1 MSVCSLLSKNTIA
14 AIDLGSNSF
23 HMVVAEEDQGQLVIL
38 DRLREMV
45 RLAEGLD
52 GKGHLDVEVEQRA
65 LECLGRLGQRIRT
78 LEAGCVST
86 VGTNTL
92 RRIKNVDDFI
102 FHAEQALGFP
112 IEIISG
118 IEEARL
124 IYQGVS
130 HTLEQDQQS
139 RLIID
144 IGGGSTELIIGEGLT
159 PHLMNSLEMGC
170 VMMMKAFF
178 DDGKIKSR
186 RLQAA
191 RIFVLQRMKDV
202 HYAYTRT
209 GWEEVIGS
217 SGSIKSIASV
227 IYDMQLAPR
236 DVITRRALA
245 KLVAI
250 CSEYKKV
257 KKLDFPGLSERRR
270 AVFLG
275 GLIVLSGVFEALNIE
290 TMQVS
295 QGALREGLLYD
306 MVGRRQNDD
315 IRNKSIA
322 SLASRFYSDQQ
333 HAQRVEKTAFEL
345 FQQLKADW
353 FTDVEHAT
361 NLLHWACQ
369 IHEIGRN
376 ISHSSF
382 QKHSAYIIENA
393 DLAGF
398 SRQEQRRLATIV
410 RVHRSKLGTDIFKE
424 THKDMHLLISQLSV
438 VLRLSVIF
446 HRSRTD
452 SPLPVIEIRVNQ
464 HELFLKLPDRWLN
477 EHPLTINDLQQEAG
491 YLRAID
497 LKLRTERMV

>member
-1 MSVCSLLSKNTIA
+1 MLNKNTIA

-23 HMVVAEEDQGQLVIL
+23 HMVVAEENQGQLVIL

-52 GKGHLDVEVEQRA
+52 SKGHLDVEVEQRA
-65 LECLGRLGQRIRT
+65 LECLGRLGQRIRS
-78 LEAGCVST
+78 LDASCVST

-102 FHAEQALGFP
+102 FQAEQALGFP

-130 HTLEQDQQS
+130 HTLEHDQRS

-144 IGGGSTELIIGEGLT
+144 IGGGSTELIIGEGYS
-159 PHLMNSLEMGC
+159 PRLMNSLEMGC
-170 VMMMKAFF
+170 VMMTRAFF
-178 DDGKIKSR
+178 DDGKIKSKR
-186 RLQAA
+186 IQEA
-191 RIFVLQRMKDV
+191 RIFVLRKMKDI
-202 HYAYTRT
+202 HYVYTLA
-209 GWEEVIGS
+209 GWDVVIGA
-217 SGSIKSIASV
+217 SGSVKSIASV
-227 IYDMQLAPR
+227 AYEMELAPR
-236 DVITRRALA
+236 GTITRSSLTRL
-245 KLVAI
+245 LAI
-250 CSEYKKV
+250 CSDYKKI

-306 MVGRRQNDD
+306 MVGRRHNDD
-315 IRNKSIA
+315 IRDRSITA
-322 SLASRFYSDQQ
+322 LARRFHSDLE
-333 HAQRVEKTAFEL
+333 HTQRIEKTAFEL
-345 FQQLKADW
+345 FDQLKPVWFAD
-353 FTDVEHAT
+353 TQHAT
-361 NLLHWACQ
+361 NLLKWACQ
-369 IHEIGRN
+369 VHEIGRN

-382 QKHSAYIIENA
+382 QKHGAYIVENA

-398 SRQEQRRLATIV
+398 SKQEQRRLATIV
-410 RVHRSKLGTDIFKE
+410 RVHRGKFTADIFKDS
-424 THKDMHLLISQLSV
+424 HKDMHLLLAQLSV

-446 HRSRTD
+446 HRSRTNK
-452 SPLPVIEIRVNQ
+452 PLPELAISVDR
-464 HELFLKLPDRWLN
+464 HELYLKLPDRWLN
-477 EHPLTINDLQQEAG
+477 EHPLTINDLQQEAD
-491 YLRAID
+491 YLMAID
-497 LKLRTERMV
+497 LKLKTERML

>member
-1 MSVCSLLSKNTIA
+1 MCCSLLSKNTIA

-45 RLAEGLD
+45 RLAQGLD
-52 GKGHLDVEVEQRA
+52 SKGHLDVEVEQRA
-65 LECLGRLGQRIRT
+65 LECLGRLGQRIRS
-78 LEAGCVST
+78 LDASCVST

-92 RRIKNVDDFI
+92 RRIKNADDFI

-130 HTLEQDQQS
+130 HTLEHDQQS

-144 IGGGSTELIIGEGLT
+144 IGGGSTELIIGEAFT
-159 PHLMNSLEMGC
+159 PRLMSSLEMGC
-170 VMMMKAFF
+170 VMMMKTFF
-178 DDGKIKSR
+178 DDGKIKAKR
-186 RLQAA
+186 MQAA
-191 RIFVLQRMKDV
+191 RVFVLQRLKDT
-202 HYAYTRT
+202 HYSYTRM
-209 GWEEVIGS
+209 GWEDVIGS

-227 IYDMQLAPR
+227 IYEMELAPR
-236 DVITRRALA
+236 DIITRKALT
-245 KLVAI
+245 KLLAI

-275 GLIVLSGVFEALNIE
+275 GLIVLCGVFEALNIE

-306 MVGRRQNDD
+306 MVGRRHNDD
-315 IRNKSIA
+315 IRNKSIV
-322 SLASRFYSDQQ
+322 SLASRFHGDLQ
-333 HAQRVEKTAFEL
+333 HAQRIEKTAFEL
-345 FQQLKADW
+345 FRQLKTNW
-353 FTDVEHAT
+353 FGDQQHGA
-361 NLLHWACQ
+361 NLLRWACQ

-410 RVHRSKLGTDIFKE
+410 RVHRGKFTADIFKE

-452 SPLPVIEIRVNQ
+452 SALPDIDISVNRHEI
-464 HELFLKLPDRWLN
+464 FLKLPDRWLN
-477 EHPLTINDLQQEAG
+477 EHPLTINDLQQEAD
-491 YLRAID
+491 YLKGID
-497 LKLRTERMV
+497 LKLKTERMV